1 MVKIVSIFVVNIVII
16 RNVIDLMEFV
26 LLVVY
31 MDFMDKNVIKVYM

>member
-1 MVKIVSIFVVNIVII
+1 MVKIVSIFVVNIVVI